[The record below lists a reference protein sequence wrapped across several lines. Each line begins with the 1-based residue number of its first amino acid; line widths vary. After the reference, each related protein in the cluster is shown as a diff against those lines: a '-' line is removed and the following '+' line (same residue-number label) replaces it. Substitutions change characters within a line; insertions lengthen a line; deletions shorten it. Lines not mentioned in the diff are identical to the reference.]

1 MAKQQDPRLYIKPS
15 ELDYLVRLLQA
26 AQDNCMERFSLAKK
40 AGKLRA
46 SLAINGMYNSSILGS
61 AMDELMGH
69 SAGTFAPNG
78 GERDIMPIGLDE
90 MLPPGA
96 RSYNKTDTDRMNDI
110 LIRACNNGVD
120 SISMEDKEWYQE
132 AAGFPLT

>member
-46 SLAINGMYNSSILGS
+46 SLAINGMYNSSILGN
-61 AMDELMGH
+61 AMDELMWH
-69 SAGTFAPNG
+69 SAGNMPSS
-78 GERDIMPIGLDE
+78 ERDIMPLPE

-96 RSYNKTDTDRMNDI
+96 RSYSKSEQERMNDI

-120 SISMEDKEWYQE
+120 SISIEDKQWYE
-132 AAGFPLT
+132 GVAGFPLT

>member
-61 AMDELMGH
+61 AMDELMVH
-69 SAGTFAPNG
+69 SAGNMPSN
-78 GERDIMPIGLDE
+78 ERDIMPIGLDE

-96 RSYNKTDTDRMNDI
+96 RAYNKSETDRMNDI

-120 SISMEDKEWYQE
+120 SISMEDKEWYAQV
-132 AAGFPLT
+132 AGFPLT